1 MSRIRN
7 TVVAVA
13 MLALLDT
20 SMGFGDTAKE
30 NAAKAYQSGRD
41 ATDIKVRRT
50 HFVHGMKLAREILS
64 RDQTSA
70 EGLFWLA
77 VNMGAEA
84 IDRGKMAALPVV
96 PEMEKLLL
104 KAFQADPKY
113 EHGGAARVLGRLYHQ
128 APAVISVGSDDKARI
143 YLKAALDI
151 APEHPGNLA
160 FSADF
165 LLDIDDKEK
174 AARKLA
180 EKCIAVLDKQDFGS
194 DETEWRAIAQEVI
207 EDTD

>member
-1 MSRIRN
+1 MSGIRN
-7 TVVAVA
+7 TFAAIAVL
-13 MLALLDT
+13 MLLDA
-20 SMGFGDTAKE
+20 SLASGDTAKE
-30 NAAKAYQSGRD
+30 TAATAYQSGRD

-50 HFVHGMKLAREILS
+50 HFVRGMKLAREILS
-64 RDQTSA
+64 RDDTST

-84 IDRGKMAALPVV
+84 IDRGKMSALPVV

-104 KAFQADPKY
+104 KAFEADPKY
-113 EHGGAARVLGRLYHQ
+113 EYGGAARVLGRLYHQ
-128 APAVISVGSDDKARI
+128 APAVISVGSNDKARI
-143 YLKAALDI
+143 YLKAALDV
-151 APEHPGNLA
+151 APDHPGNLA

-180 EKCIAVLDKQDFGS
+180 EKCVSILDKQEFGS
-194 DETEWRAIAQEVI
+194 DETEWRTIAQEVLA
-207 EDTD
+207 ETD